1 MEKPYL
7 NITEL
12 SIILGQGRRYAER
25 VMEHL
30 LEVAKNNNYYIPES
44 KRDILIPTHLVKKE
58 LKIKETISIDR
69 FQNEKALQKNS
80 RKENEMIQN
89 G

>member
-12 SIILGQGRRYAER
+12 SILLGQGRRQAER
-25 VMEHL
+25 VMNHL
-30 LEVAKNNNYYIPES
+30 LEIAKQENYYIPEC

-58 LKIKETISIDR
+58 LKIKEIIL
-69 FQNEKALQKNS
+69 NKNMKEEK
-80 RKENEMIQN
+80 
-89 G
+89 